1 MIKNCNNDNSKYSLR
16 TRNLDQIRPYTIERR
31 KAAAQGIPVYVD
43 EIARKIQ
50 NKDCYVLE
58 DIDREF
64 VVEDKKKLDDA
75 DESSK
80 FDISLDEVSSS
91 GEELHSSD
99 DDDEEENCNYT
110 SSDDISDLAEFID
123 NIKKSS
129 GISMNNNHANKRN
142 HMNNSNKRKS
152 VSPSTPNKP
161 KYVSQP
167 RNVTATTNLGS
178 LNNSIIQRIHN
189 SSPPPPPSRKP
200 DFDWILDDDDSELF
214 SRNLINIKKDTK
226 KHERCIFKSIDNLQN
241 KEDIN
246 LENNIVK
253 KCLKNI
259 HTINKKKLNGGGEFS
274 TLANHKKLE
283 PSLTLPLEIEE
294 SLKELCRIAELTPEV
309 HLEKLIELFEKL
321 YLEIDVNRDW
331 PLQSKILMSRISRMI
346 KTWELN
352 GIEKIENS
360 SKLIGRVFYFLTEL
374 FKNIPKDVFL
384 IKNFV
389 EVQYTLID
397 KIYNVLIKNQ
407 QKQNYNN
414 NYLLKIILP
423 DLLPELEKLL
433 DYLILKKSIIY
444 YTTSQKFL
452 LKMVSSILLLIE
464 KKSMSSIQGLLKNLL
479 QVYYKIVTFLNISP
493 ENKGSILQII
503 QWIKHNGNLD

>member
-1 MIKNCNNDNSKYSLR
+1 
-16 TRNLDQIRPYTIERR
+16 
-31 KAAAQGIPVYVD
+31 
-43 EIARKIQ
+43 
-50 NKDCYVLE
+50 
-58 DIDREF
+58 
-64 VVEDKKKLDDA
+64 
-75 DESSK
+75 
-80 FDISLDEVSSS
+80 
-91 GEELHSSD
+91 
-99 DDDEEENCNYT
+99 
-110 SSDDISDLAEFID
+110 
-123 NIKKSS
+123 
-129 GISMNNNHANKRN
+129 
-142 HMNNSNKRKS
+142 S

-331 PLQSKILMSRISRMI
+331 PLQSKILILRTRNLDQIRPYTI
-346 KTWELN
+346 ERRKAAAQ
-352 GIEKIENS
+352 GIPVYVDEIARKIQNKDCYVLEDIDREFVVEDKKKLDDADES
-360 SKLIGRVFYFLTEL
+360 SKFDIS
-374 FKNIPKDVFL
+374 
-384 IKNFV
+384 
-389 EVQYTLID
+389 
-397 KIYNVLIKNQ
+397 
-407 QKQNYNN
+407 
-414 NYLLKIILP
+414 
-423 DLLPELEKLL
+423 L
-433 DYLILKKSIIY
+433 D
-444 YTTSQKFL
+444 
-452 LKMVSSILLLIE
+452 E
-464 KKSMSSIQGLLKNLL
+464 
-479 QVYYKIVTFLNISP
+479 
-493 ENKGSILQII
+493 
-503 QWIKHNGNLD
+503 

>member
-1 MIKNCNNDNSKYSLR
+1 MIKNCNNDNSKYRLR

-167 RNVTATTNLGS
+167 RNVTATANLGS
-178 LNNSIIQRIHN
+178 LNNSIIQRIYN

-226 KHERCIFKSIDNLQN
+226 EHERCIFKSIDNLQN

-246 LENNIVK
+246 LENNI
-253 KCLKNI
+253 
-259 HTINKKKLNGGGEFS
+259 KLNGGGEFS

-294 SLKELCRIAELTPEV
+294 PLKELCRIAELTPEV

-321 YLEIDVNRDW
+321 YLEIDINRDW
-331 PLQSKILMSRISRMI
+331 PLQSKILMTRISRMI

-360 SKLIGRVFYFLTEL
+360 K
-374 FKNIPKDVFL
+374 
-384 IKNFV
+384 
-389 EVQYTLID
+389 
-397 KIYNVLIKNQ
+397 
-407 QKQNYNN
+407 
-414 NYLLKIILP
+414 
-423 DLLPELEKLL
+423 
-433 DYLILKKSIIY
+433 
-444 YTTSQKFL
+444 
-452 LKMVSSILLLIE
+452 

-479 QVYYKIVTFLNISP
+479 QIYYKIVTFLNISP

-503 QWIKHNGNLD
+503 QWIKHNGNLAADCNRSLSK

>member
-259 HTINKKKLNGGGEFS
+259 HTINSDDDKENSESSCSEDILIIEKKLNGGGEFS

-397 KIYNVLIKNQ
+397 KIYN
-407 QKQNYNN
+407 
-414 NYLLKIILP
+414 
-423 DLLPELEKLL
+423 
-433 DYLILKKSIIY
+433 
-444 YTTSQKFL
+444 
-452 LKMVSSILLLIE
+452 
-464 KKSMSSIQGLLKNLL
+464 SMSSIQGLLKNLL

-503 QWIKHNGNLD
+503 QWIKHNGNLAADCNRSLSK